1 MTEYIERKI
10 AIEAFENGEAD
21 VIEDHGDGCDF
32 GFGIKNVKDT
42 LNAIPAADVA
52 PVVHGKWIFKSRWH
66 DSIDENLCSECG
78 QLMTTAAEKQ
88 MDYCP
93 NCGARM
99 DGRYRNA

>member
-42 LNAIPAADVA
+42 LNTIPAADVV
-52 PVVHGKWIFKSRWH
+52 PVSHGRWVW
-66 DSIDENLCSECG
+66 DDDGYCRCSNCT
-78 QLMTTAAEKQ
+78 QKPLL
-88 MDYCP
+88 CP
-93 NCGARM
+93 NIRTN
-99 DGRYRNA
+99 RLPP